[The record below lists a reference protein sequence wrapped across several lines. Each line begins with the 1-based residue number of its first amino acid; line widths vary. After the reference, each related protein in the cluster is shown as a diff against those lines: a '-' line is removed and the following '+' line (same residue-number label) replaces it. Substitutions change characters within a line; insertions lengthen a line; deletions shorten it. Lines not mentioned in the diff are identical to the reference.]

1 MKLMNNSLQFTINN
15 QQPILINN
23 IKSGQY
29 KIGVTLWNSKIKIS
43 GYVHNKQDAKDDE
56 KEQSQK
62 KAKQVTQV

>member
-29 KIGVTLWNSKIKIS
+29 KIGVTACNSEIKLS

>member
-1 MKLMNNSLQFTINN
+1 MNNSLQFTINN

-29 KIGVTLWNSKIKIS
+29 KIGVTLWNSEIKIS